1 MATAPAPVKSQPL
14 HNFSMPTF
22 LRWGGATASHRQHR
36 RPSPSGDSPPPPLP
50 PPDDCGPQSGPP
62 GLGSRSGRALGSCSA
77 PASSPVL
84 DRLQKPTSGSRGE
97 RETFK
102 FNIAGADHRSSG
114 NNNNNKGSGD
124 DNEEAEAE
132 ETVQRPWNLRPRRGT
147 NNGLSRNGES
157 REAFP
162 VVNPSVQQ
170 GEKKENANQP
180 PKSARLRGF
189 AEAASGERKEEAE
202 EGKRRLWVSLSK
214 DEIEEDIFAMT
225 GSRPARRPRK
235 RPRSVQKQLDSVFPG
250 LWLVGITADA
260 YRMLDSPAK
269 K

>member
-1 MATAPAPVKSQPL
+1 MATAPVKSQPL

-22 LRWGGATASHRQHR
+22 LRWGSATASHRQHR
-36 RPSPSGDSPPPPLP
+36 RPSPSGDSPPPP
-50 PPDDCGPQSGPP
+50 PPDDCGTQSRPP
-62 GLGSRSGRALGSCSA
+62 ALGSRSGRTLGYCSA
-77 PASSPVL
+77 PASSSSVL
-84 DRLQKPTSGSRGE
+84 DRLPKQASGSRGE
-97 RETFK
+97 GETFK
-102 FNIAGADHRSSG
+102 INIAGADHGSGG
-114 NNNNNKGSGD
+114 NNGKGSGD

-132 ETVQRPWNLRPRRGT
+132 EAVQRPWNLRPRRGA
-147 NNGLSRNGES
+147 NNGNPRNGEV
-157 REAFP
+157 FP
-162 VVNPSVQQ
+162 AVNPSVQQ
-170 GEKKENANQP
+170 GEKKENANPP

-189 AEAASGERKEEAE
+189 AEAANGERKEEAE

-214 DEIEEDIFAMT
+214 EEIEEDIFAMT

-235 RPRSVQKQLDSVFPG
+235 RPRNVQKQLDSVFPG